1 MGYNRRGKLPPA
13 GTGPADNAR
22 EEAEM
27 AKTYLANAF
36 SLNMVQLPC
45 TIKAEE
51 AKAEEVAAVDFVSAV
66 GHEAT
71 AAVLT
76 KKLGKEVPANRMVV
90 SLASGD
96 VLYVTALFKEG
107 KPYRPPEGKVLSE
120 QELDQ
125 LEMKLVK
132 VTVL

>member
-1 MGYNRRGKLPPA
+1 
-13 GTGPADNAR
+13 
-22 EEAEM
+22 M

-76 KKLGKEVPANRMVV
+76 KKLGKEVPANRTVV

-96 VLYVTALFKEG
+96 TLYVTALFQGG
-107 KPYRPPEGKVLSE
+107 KPYRPPEGKVLNE
-120 QELDQ
+120 QELNQ
-125 LEMKLVK
+125 LEVKLVK

>member
-1 MGYNRRGKLPPA
+1 
-13 GTGPADNAR
+13 
-22 EEAEM
+22 M

-51 AKAEEVAAVDFVSAV
+51 AKEVAAVDFVSAI

-76 KKLGKEVPANRMVV
+76 KKLGKDVPANRTAI

-125 LEMKLVK
+125 LEVKLVK